1 MTTNAAHAMFTGDR
15 ASNALG
21 IELIKAAEG
30 HAVASMKITETMVNG
45 HDIAHGGYVFL
56 LADTTFACACN
67 SHGPATVASGAEI
80 SFIAAGRLG
89 DHLVATATERTRYGR
104 NGIYDVT
111 VHRETPEGPEVVAE
125 FRGRSRI
132 IEKAPN
138 R

>member
-1 MTTNAAHAMFTGDR
+1 MTTNAANAMFADDR

-21 IELIKAAEG
+21 IELVEAAEG

-67 SHGPATVASGAEI
+67 SHGPVTVASGAEI
-80 SFIAAGRLG
+80 SFVAAGRLG
-89 DHLVATATERTRYGR
+89 DHLIATATERTRYGR

-111 VHRETPEGPEVVAE
+111 VHRETPDGPEVVAE
-125 FRGRSRI
+125 FRGRSRT
-132 IEKAPN
+132 IEKAPK

>member
-21 IELIKAAEG
+21 IELIEAAEG

-67 SHGPATVASGAEI
+67 SHGPVTVASGAEI
-80 SFIAAGRLG
+80 SFVAAGRLG
-89 DHLVATATERTRYGR
+89 DHLIATATERTRYGR

-111 VHRETPEGPEVVAE
+111 VHRETPDGPEVVAE
-125 FRGRSRI
+125 FRGRSRTI
-132 IEKAPN
+132 QKA
-138 R
+138 